1 MYSFSTSCELSVLIS
16 SPRISFAAISW
27 IEVGLL
33 LFMTCTFCY
42 AVQGSTDQYSDRST
56 GVDVRRLQGLHES
69 PAEMQVMSPEIK
81 PIITATLVTLNMP
94 KRQEILSGKNTI
106 AVIYPD
112 IAEPYRSIFAKIIE
126 GIQEQAR
133 GQIGAYPVGQNSNA
147 NDLNTQLT
155 RGGVKVV
162 IALGRQGLKAASE
175 IDPDIAVVVG
185 GVLSVPQ
192 SENRNLSGISLTP
205 DPALLFALLKKLL
218 PGTKRVFVIYD
229 PQHNDW
235 LIKLAR
241 EAAKAQGLELVAREA
256 HDLASAAHLYDAAFA
271 TADNRQDAIWLPQD
285 TTTVDDE
292 TILPLVLKESWSR
305 GVPVFSSSFLHV
317 KKGVM
322 FALYPNNLGL
332 GRDLA
337 NSALG
342 ALSGDPPKHG
352 LSPLREVLTAV
363 NLRTAS
369 HIGVDLDY
377 QQQRSFD
384 FVFPEP

>member
-1 MYSFSTSCELSVLIS
+1 MLIKL
-16 SPRISFAAISW
+16 PRIIYTATSR

-33 LFMTCTFCY
+33 LFLAYTFVY
-42 AVQGSTDQYSDRST
+42 AAQESFDQDLDRRTDVVFSRLPDWPENT
-56 GVDVRRLQGLHES
+56 AGIDVVHHELQ
-69 PAEMQVMSPEIK
+69 
-81 PIITATLVTLNMP
+81 PIIVAALANLDVP
-94 KRQEILSGKNTI
+94 RRQDFLGGGKGAI

-112 IAEPYRSIFAKIIE
+112 IGEPYHSIFAKIIE
-126 GIQEQAR
+126 GIQEQTK
-133 GQIGAYPVGQNSNA
+133 GQIGTYPVGPNSNV

-162 IALGRQGLKAASE
+162 IALGRQGLKASSG
-175 IDPDIAVVVG
+175 ISPDIAVVVG

-192 SENRNLSGISLTP
+192 GENRNLSGISLTP
-205 DPALLFALLKKLL
+205 DPALLFVLLKRLL
-218 PGTKRVFVIYD
+218 PGTKRVIVIYD

-241 EAAKAQGLELVAREA
+241 EAAKTQGLELVAREA
-256 HDLASAAHLYDAAFA
+256 LDLASAAHLYDAAFA

-285 TTTVDDE
+285 ATTVDDE
-292 TILPLVLKESWSR
+292 TILPLVLKESWRR
-305 GVPVFSSSFLHV
+305 GIPVFSSSFLHV

-337 NSALG
+337 SSALRV
-342 ALSGDPPKHG
+342 LSGDSHKYG
-352 LSPLREVLTAV
+352 LSPLRDVLTAV

-369 HIGVDLDY
+369 HIGLDLDY

-384 FVFPEP
+384 LVFPEP